1 MTDEL
6 PARPGWVP
14 FTAVLLVLVGFF
26 SIVFAIITFSDAAWL
41 ADLKDGIGGSGLWI
55 SGIIDLVI
63 AAGCFYAAYS
73 LLQGGIFGFWFG
85 LLFAGINAIKWFF
98 LIFFN
103 PMPALIFLAI
113 DLLIIYGLVKSADYF
128 DEYKRLGIGG

>member
-6 PARPGWVP
+6 AERPGWVP
-14 FTAVLLVLVGFF
+14 FTAVLLVLVGLF
-26 SIVFAIITFSDAAWL
+26 SIVFAILTFSDAAWL

-73 LLQGGIFGFWFG
+73 LLQGGKFGFWFG

-113 DLLIIYGLVKSADYF
+113 DLLIIYGLAKSADYF
-128 DEYKRLGIGG
+128 DEYKHLGIGD